1 MDDQSAFESNNA
13 VKLVDIQRDALYN
26 YNADEQKKI
35 NSARPW

>member
-1 MDDQSAFESNNA
+1 METQTAWESDNA
-13 VKLVDIQRDALYN
+13 VKLVDPNRDALYN